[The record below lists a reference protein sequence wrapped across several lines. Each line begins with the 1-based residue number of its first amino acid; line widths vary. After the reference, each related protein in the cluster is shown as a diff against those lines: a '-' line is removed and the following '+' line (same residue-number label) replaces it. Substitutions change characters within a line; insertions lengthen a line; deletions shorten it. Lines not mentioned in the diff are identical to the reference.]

1 MGKGSTQRKS
11 QVDDETLAS
20 NWDRIFGKKVSASD
34 TSEECVD
41 ETQEEEH
48 DEDYICPSCSGS
60 GEGMYDG
67 AVCHKCKGT
76 GGYPKQYL
84 YGDDK

>member
-1 MGKGSTQRKS
+1 MGKGSTQRPS
-11 QVDDETLAS
+11 QIDDETLAS
-20 NWDRIFGKKVSASD
+20 NWDRIFGKKVAASD

-48 DEDYICPSCSGS
+48 EEYICPSCSGS
-60 GEGMYDG
+60 GEGMHDG

-84 YGDDK
+84 HGDDE